1 MLKRM
6 GEKEYKER
14 LNEMNQKK
22 RIRKKYIDD
31 EGMQTW
37 KTKLPNSKFYCLL
50 YIHALIIH
58 AILKKN
64 INIIILILQHI

>member
-6 GEKEYKER
+6 SEKEYKER

-31 EGMQTW
+31 EA
-37 KTKLPNSKFYCLL
+37 
-50 YIHALIIH
+50 YIDKITGIS
-58 AILKKN
+58 
-64 INIIILILQHI
+64 INITSNEDEKMNYTIQELSGN